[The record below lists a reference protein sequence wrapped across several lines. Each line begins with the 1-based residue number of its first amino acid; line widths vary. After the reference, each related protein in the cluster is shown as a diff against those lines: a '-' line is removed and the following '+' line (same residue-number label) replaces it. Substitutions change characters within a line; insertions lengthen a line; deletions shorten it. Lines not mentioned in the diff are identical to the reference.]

1 MRSIF
6 IIEGYGES
14 IPLCNNSSKVMLLLL
29 LLINED
35 EFPFFL

>member
-29 LLINED
+29 LINED

>member
-14 IPLCNNSSKVMLLLL
+14 IPLCNNSSKEMLLL
-29 LLINED
+29 IYED
-35 EFPFFL
+35 EFRIFL